1 MVAHSRAGGHQE
13 IHAADMLAQICTE
26 ARKAAL
32 RVKTKQLRQ
41 HWLWLTITKPAEQLA
56 ERFAGPCLFNATHHG
71 TCSPKGN
78 PRLHGPFD
86 NVHLDTAYAE
96 QAGWQHSWSLHY
108 NNNLKCWL
116 DSEGYNDLP
125 DKACSS
131 LHKSLHMVMGRPYG
145 ALLEAIVATGSCVPL
160 PIPGSMITGL
170 KLKAYLIIESHA
182 PSRSVTYEAAA
193 NDTINGIDDLT
204 ASMVVARNA
213 RVQKPH
219 ANTGI
224 GYVGHFY
231 NPGHSIPFQYHV
243 YTPRA
248 PTNRRNYKHHTFEP
262 VLLGQREWPH
272 VYPENMGTIPMPMYE
287 AYERLP
293 VQHTAE
299 LSFMTPPPSRDSN
312 PHDLDTAAEASVR
325 SEIINAHIHYPYSEA
340 EAIIDIMNAHD
351 THL

>member
-204 ASMVVARNA
+204 ASMAVA
-213 RVQKPH
+213 
-219 ANTGI
+219 
-224 GYVGHFY
+224 GYQRGEV
-231 NPGHSIPFQYHV
+231 
-243 YTPRA
+243 RERE
-248 PTNRRNYKHHTFEP
+248 RR
-262 VLLGQREWPH
+262 
-272 VYPENMGTIPMPMYE
+272 M
-287 AYERLP
+287 P
-293 VQHTAE
+293 VQP
-299 LSFMTPPPSRDSN
+299 TPQSPPSSK
-312 PHDLDTAAEASVR
+312 PGVSKL
-325 SEIINAHIHYPYSEA
+325 
-340 EAIIDIMNAHD
+340 
-351 THL
+351 THLSASFSRTMDGAGNQPAHPAPALQVAVAARLQQMRVRR